1 MDIKSL
7 HQQMHRVA
15 EVYENQSVFVT
26 GASGF
31 LGKVLVEKLL
41 YSTNV
46 KNIYCLIRPLK
57 GHPAKERL
65 EKMLHSP
72 IYDRIRQTDVQLF
85 QKLIAVSGDLMHE
98 DLGLSENEMTQIC
111 ENVSIVFHCAA
122 TVKFDEILRVSVQM
136 NLIGTQ
142 RLLALCHKIKNLIS
156 VVHASTAYANC
167 NLQKTQEKV
176 YTPPVQPQQLV
187 QAIEWMTDETLHTVT
202 PQLLGKRPNTYTF
215 TKALAE
221 TQLLEDA
228 KDLPVIILRPSIIGA
243 IWREPLPGWTDNL
256 NGPTGIFAAVGK
268 GVLTNM
274 CGSGNSKADIIPVD
288 ICSNAM
294 IVAAAHRART
304 NYTEIPVIHCT
315 SGTLNTL
322 KWGKIL
328 NLLQKFYCVYPLD
341 QCSRPP
347 STYFH
352 TSRKL
357 FMLNFYYKHYLPAHV
372 LDLAY
377 KAAGKKPSFVRIYG
391 KVWKMVE
398 TLHYFTTRGWEFEAK
413 NILDLWDSLDGED
426 QKVFNFDI
434 RQVNWDDYLF
444 DYIMGV
450 KVYLLKEN
458 IDNLPAARNN
468 LARLKQVNL
477 YWNAGIWAI
486 LIRLFAWKRTR
497 TQKWSM
503 WFLGFMTTYIFQN
516 YDFRPAV
523 HMKSLEEYK
532 RTAALVKSF

>member
-1 MDIKSL
+1 MDNNN
-7 HQQMHRVA
+7 QQYRVA
-15 EVYENQSVFVT
+15 DIYADKGVFIT

-46 KNIYCLIRPLK
+46 KCIYLLIRPLK

-85 QKLIAVSGDLMHE
+85 QKLIPVSGDLMHE
-98 DLGLSENEMTQIC
+98 NLGLSQDEINEIC

-136 NLIGTQ
+136 NLVGTQ
-142 RLLALCHKIKNLIS
+142 RLLAICHKIKNLIS

-167 NLQKTQEKV
+167 NLKKTQEKV
-176 YTPPVQPQQLV
+176 YDPPVHPQQIV
-187 QAIEWMTDETLHTVT
+187 KAIEWMPDEMLETVT

-221 TQLLEDA
+221 TQVIEDA
-228 KDLPVIILRPSIIGA
+228 KDLPVIIIRPSIIGGM
-243 IWREPLPGWTDNL
+243 WREPLPGWTDNF
-256 NGPTGIFAAVGK
+256 NGPSAIFAAVGK

-288 ICSNAM
+288 ICSNAL
-294 IVAAAHRART
+294 IVAAAHRAVKK
-304 NYTEIPVIHCT
+304 YTEIPVIHCT
-315 SGTLNTL
+315 SGSLNTV
-322 KWGKIL
+322 KWGHLL
-328 NLLQKFYCVYPLD
+328 NLLHKFYALYPLD

-347 STYFH
+347 ATYFH
-352 TSRKL
+352 TSKKM

-377 KAAGKKPSFVRIYG
+377 KACGKKPSFVRIYG
-391 KVWKMVE
+391 KVWKLVDS
-398 TLHYFTTRGWEFEAK
+398 LHYFTTRGWDFEAK
-413 NILDLWDSLDGED
+413 NIIDLWNSIDPED
-426 QKVFNFDI
+426 QKIFNFDI
-434 RQVNWDDYLF
+434 RQVNWNDYLF
-444 DYIMGV
+444 DIIMGV
-450 KVYLLKEN
+450 KVYLLKED
-458 IDNLPAARNN
+458 IENLPEARNK
-468 LARLKQVNL
+468 LARMKQVNM

-503 WFLGFMTTYIFQN
+503 WFLGFMATYIFQN

-532 RTAALVKSF
+532 RTTGLVKSF

>member
-1 MDIKSL
+1 MDKNNLNS
-7 HQQMHRVA
+7 VA
-15 EVYENQSVFVT
+15 DVYTDKCVFVT

-46 KNIYCLIRPLK
+46 KSIYVLIRPLK

-72 IYDRIRQTDVQLF
+72 IFDRIRQTDVQLF

-98 DLGLSENEMTQIC
+98 DLGLNESETFELSENV
-111 ENVSIVFHCAA
+111 NIVFHCAA
-122 TVKFDEILRVSVQM
+122 TVKFDDILRASVQM
-136 NLIGTQ
+136 NLIGTR
-142 RLLALCHKIKNLIS
+142 RLLALCHKMKNLIS
-156 VVHASTAYANC
+156 LVHASTAYANC
-167 NLQKTQEKV
+167 NLSKTQEKV
-176 YTPPVQPQQLV
+176 YTPNVQPQQII
-187 QAIEWMTDETLHTVT
+187 QAIEWMPDDMINTVT

-228 KDLPVIILRPSIIGA
+228 KDLPVIIIRPSIIGA
-243 IWREPLPGWTDNL
+243 MWREPLPGWTDNL
-256 NGPTGIFAAVGK
+256 NGPTGIFTAVGK

-288 ICSNAM
+288 IVSNM
-294 IVAAAHRART
+294 LIVAAAHRAT
-304 NYTEIPVIHCT
+304 KSYAEIPVLHCA
-315 SGTLNTL
+315 SGALNPL
-322 KWGKIL
+322 KWGHIVIF
-328 NLLQKFYCVYPLD
+328 LQKFYAQYPLD
-341 QCSRPP
+341 QCTRPP
-347 STYFH
+347 STCFH

-357 FMLNFYYKHYLPAHV
+357 FLFNYYYKHYIPAQI

-377 KAAGKKPSFVRIYG
+377 RAAGKKPSFVRIYS
-391 KVWKMVE
+391 KIWKMVE
-398 TLHYFTTRGWEFEAK
+398 TLHYFTTRGWEFESK
-413 NILDLWDSLDGED
+413 NILTLWNSLNAED

-444 DYIMGV
+444 DYVMGV

-458 IDNLPAARNN
+458 LDNLPAARAN
-468 LARLKQVNL
+468 LAKLKQVNL
-477 YWNAGIWAI
+477 YWNAGFWA
-486 LIRLFAWKRTR
+486 LLVRFFAWKRTR

-503 WFLGFMTTYIFQN
+503 WFLGFMGTYIFQN

-523 HMKSLEEYK
+523 NMKTLEEYK